1 MDSANERLADAVRR
15 RTVALLR
22 FEAAER
28 RKILKMLDRLF
39 GDLVLQLEDSGI
51 GGEVKRT
58 SYQKRRLD
66 LLFRNVERAIAK
78 QYGAIAESEGAAL
91 SGLET
96 AEMEWAA
103 KILNRS
109 LDVDFFVA
117 PPLTSQQIEAAA
129 SEVLVQGAP
138 SSEWWGRQSEKLL
151 QHFKDQIRTGWLQ
164 GETNRQLLSRLRGGV
179 DEEGNVIFDLSKGT
193 KRGAEATIRTS
204 VQAVA
209 NDARMRVFRENED
222 VIKGVQWVSTL
233 DARTTVECASLDGLM
248 WDLDGNPLGH
258 NKALIGPPR
267 HWNCRSVL
275 VPVTKSFREMGIPL
289 DEFPESTRASIDGQ
303 VPENK
308 TFESWI
314 REKPESYAE
323 DVFGKRRAALWR
335 AGKISV
341 RDMTDQ
347 RGRELTLDQ
356 LRVQR
361 DIWQGDYK
369 PSYLKALKAL
379 DGYFTGNGVIMN
391 EHGLNRVEGR
401 VRQGKLPGRE
411 DVLEA
416 IRKGERYIDAEGREA
431 RYLDGISVHFGK
443 DGSVLTVLRRKK
455 VPKGW
460 KPAR

>member
-78 QYGAIAESEGAAL
+78 QYDVIAEAEGTAL

-164 GETNRQLLSRLRGGV
+164 GETNGS
-179 DEEGNVIFDLSKGT
+179 S
-193 KRGAEATIRTS
+193 S
-204 VQAVA
+204 
-209 NDARMRVFRENED
+209 
-222 VIKGVQWVSTL
+222 
-233 DARTTVECASLDGLM
+233 
-248 WDLDGNPLGH
+248 
-258 NKALIGPPR
+258 
-267 HWNCRSVL
+267 
-275 VPVTKSFREMGIPL
+275 
-289 DEFPESTRASIDGQ
+289 
-303 VPENK
+303 
-308 TFESWI
+308 
-314 REKPESYAE
+314 
-323 DVFGKRRAALWR
+323 AALGAAWMR
-335 AGKISV
+335 
-341 RDMTDQ
+341 
-347 RGRELTLDQ
+347 
-356 LRVQR
+356 
-361 DIWQGDYK
+361 
-369 PSYLKALKAL
+369 KA
-379 DGYFTGNGVIMN
+379 T
-391 EHGLNRVEGR
+391 
-401 VRQGKLPGRE
+401 
-411 DVLEA
+411 
-416 IRKGERYIDAEGREA
+416 
-431 RYLDGISVHFGK
+431 
-443 DGSVLTVLRRKK
+443 
-455 VPKGW
+455 
-460 KPAR
+460 